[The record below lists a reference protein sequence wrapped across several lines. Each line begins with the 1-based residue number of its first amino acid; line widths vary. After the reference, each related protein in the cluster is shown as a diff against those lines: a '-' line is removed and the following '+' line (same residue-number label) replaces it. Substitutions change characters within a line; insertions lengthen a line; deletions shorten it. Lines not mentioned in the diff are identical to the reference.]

1 MAAAT
6 CAVVHNWKTNTT
18 VYTFSEEIYFD
29 LISEP
34 GEGTKLEKGTTVA
47 TDLTKYF
54 AIYKP
59 ALDSTYAAPD
69 DEGVGIN
76 LYTDVT
82 LKAVIFA
89 KDGKSLTVTYNEEFA
104 FVDVTAFGYIVYPIL
119 YKAYTKAAG
128 TDSSANH
135 IQACFASPTTV
146 PITNITAW
154 NTKVALS
161 TALAIRTQDGA
172 LYTPT
177 KKNEKCVLL
186 LFNGDSSNPETVTF
200 YDGDHVQSI
209 GSTTAVTLDKSTNGA
224 IQLETGKYLHV
235 AQGSLF
241 EGKIYFT
248 GTSDVTVLAIETA

>member
-29 LISEP
+29 LIVAP
-34 GEGTKLEKGTTVA
+34 GEGTKLEKGTTVD
-47 TDLTKYF
+47 TDLTDYF

-59 ALDSTYAAPD
+59 ALSGTYAAPVS
-69 DEGVGIN
+69 GN
-76 LYTDVT
+76 AYTDVT

-104 FVDVTAFGYIVYPIL
+104 LVDVTAFGYIVYPIL
-119 YKAYTKAAG
+119 YKAYTTAAD

-146 PITNITAW
+146 PITNVTAW
-154 NTKVALS
+154 NTKVALA

-186 LFNGDSSNPETVTF
+186 LFNGDSGNPETVTF
-200 YDGDHVQSI
+200 YDGDHIQSI
-209 GSTTAVTLDKSTNGA
+209 GSTTAVTLAESTNGV

-235 AQGSLF
+235 AQGGLF

-248 GTSDVTVLAIETA
+248 GTSDVTVLAIETV

>member
-34 GEGTKLEKGTTVA
+34 GEGTKLEPGETAV
-47 TDLTKYF
+47 DLADYF
-54 AIYKP
+54 AVYKP
-59 ALDSTYAAPD
+59 ALDGTYAAPD
-69 DEGVGIN
+69 AEGEGIN

-82 LKAVIFA
+82 IKAA
-89 KDGKSLTVTYNEEFA
+89 MLSTDGKTLTVTYNEEFA

-119 YKAYTKAAG
+119 YKAYTKADS
-128 TDSSANH
+128 TDSSASH
-135 IQACFASPTTV
+135 IQACFASPTIV
-146 PITNITAW
+146 PVTNITAW

-186 LFNGDSSNPETVTF
+186 MFNGDSSNTETVTF

-209 GSTTAVTLDKSTNGA
+209 GSTTAVTLAESTNGA
-224 IQLETGKYLHV
+224 IQLETGKYMHV

>member
-6 CAVVHNWKTNTT
+6 CSVVHNWKTNTT

-29 LISEP
+29 LIS
-34 GEGTKLEKGTTVA
+34 GAGAGTKLEKGGTVDK
-47 TDLTKYF
+47 DLTNYF

-59 ALDSTYAAPD
+59 ALSGTYAAPAA
-69 DEGVGIN
+69 GN

-119 YKAYTKAAG
+119 YKAYTAAAD

-186 LFNGDSSNPETVTF
+186 MFNGDANNTETVTF
-200 YDGDHVQSI
+200 YDGDHIQAV
-209 GSTTAVTLDKSTNGA
+209 GSTTAVTLAKSTNGA
-224 IQLETGKYLHV
+224 IQLETGKFLHIQ
-235 AQGSLF
+235 QGSLF

-248 GTSDVTVLAIETA
+248 GTSDVTVLALELA

>member
-29 LISEP
+29 LIVAP
-34 GEGTKLEKGTTVA
+34 GEGTKLEKGTTVD
-47 TDLTKYF
+47 TDLTDYF

-59 ALDSTYAAPD
+59 ALSGTYAAPAS
-69 DEGVGIN
+69 GN
-76 LYTDVT
+76 AYTDVT

-89 KDGKSLTVTYNEEFA
+89 KDGKKLTVTYNEEFA
-104 FVDVTAFGYIVYPIL
+104 LVDVTAFGYIVYPIL
-119 YKAYTKAAG
+119 YKAYTTAAD

-146 PITNITAW
+146 PITNVTAW
-154 NTKVALS
+154 NTKVALA

-186 LFNGDSSNPETVTF
+186 MFNGDSNNPETVTF
-200 YDGDHVQSI
+200 YDGDHIQSI
-209 GSTTAVTLDKSTNGA
+209 GSTTAVTLAESTNGV

-248 GTSDVTVLAIETA
+248 GTSDVTVLAVETV

>member
-29 LISEP
+29 LIAEP
-34 GEGTKLEKGTTVA
+34 GESTKLEKGTTVD
-47 TDLTKYF
+47 TDLTDYF

-59 ALDSTYAAPD
+59 ALSGTYAAPAS
-69 DEGVGIN
+69 GN
-76 LYTDVT
+76 AYTDVT

-104 FVDVTAFGYIVYPIL
+104 LVDVTAFGYIVYPIL
-119 YKAYTKAAG
+119 YKAYTKAAD

-146 PITNITAW
+146 PITNVTAW
-154 NTKVALS
+154 NTKVALA

-186 LFNGDSSNPETVTF
+186 LFNGDSNNTETVTF
-200 YDGDHVQSI
+200 YDGDHIQSI
-209 GSTTAVTLDKSTNGA
+209 GSTTAVSLVKSTNGA
-224 IQLETGKYLHV
+224 IQLETGKYMHV

-248 GTSDVTVLAIETA
+248 GTSDVTVLAIETV

>member
-29 LISEP
+29 VIAEP
-34 GEGTKLEKGTTVA
+34 GEGTKLEKGTTVD
-47 TDLTKYF
+47 TDLTDYF

-59 ALDSTYAAPD
+59 ALDGTYAAPAS
-69 DEGVGIN
+69 GN
-76 LYTDVT
+76 AYTDVT

-104 FVDVTAFGYIVYPIL
+104 LVDVTAFGYIVYPIL

-146 PITNITAW
+146 PITNVTAW
-154 NTKVALS
+154 NTKVALA

-186 LFNGDSSNPETVTF
+186 LFNGDSGNTETVTF
-200 YDGDHVQSI
+200 YDGDHIQSI
-209 GSTTAVTLDKSTNGA
+209 GSTTAVTLAESTNGV

-235 AQGSLF
+235 AQGGLF

-248 GTSDVTVLAIETA
+248 GTSDVTVLAIETV

>member
-6 CAVVHNWKTNTT
+6 CSVVHNWKTNTT

-34 GEGTKLEKGTTVA
+34 GESTKLEKGTTVD
-47 TDLTKYF
+47 TDLTDYF

-59 ALDSTYAAPD
+59 ALSGTYAAPD
-69 DEGVGIN
+69 AEGEGIN

-119 YKAYTKAAG
+119 YKAYTKAAD

-135 IQACFASPTTV
+135 IQACFASPTIV
-146 PITNITAW
+146 PVTNITAW

-186 LFNGDSSNPETVTF
+186 LFNGDSVNAETVTF
-200 YDGDHVQSI
+200 YDGDHIQSI
-209 GSTTAVTLDKSTNGA
+209 GSTTAVTLAESTNGA
-224 IQLETGKYLHV
+224 IQLETGKYMHV

>member
-34 GEGTKLEKGTTVA
+34 GEGTKLEKGGTVA

-59 ALDSTYAAPD
+59 ALNSTYAAPD
-69 DEGVGIN
+69 AEGAGIN

-119 YKAYTKAAG
+119 YKAYTKAAN
-128 TDSSANH
+128 TDSSTNH
-135 IQACFASPTTV
+135 IQACFASPTIV

>member
-6 CAVVHNWKTNTT
+6 CSVVHNWKTNTT

-34 GEGTKLEKGTTVA
+34 GEGTKLEKGTTVD
-47 TDLTKYF
+47 TDLTDYF

-59 ALDSTYAAPD
+59 ALSGTYAAPAS
-69 DEGVGIN
+69 GN
-76 LYTDVT
+76 AYTDVT

-119 YKAYTKAAG
+119 YKAYTKAAD

-135 IQACFASPTTV
+135 IQACFASPTIV

-154 NTKVALS
+154 NTKVALA

-186 LFNGDSSNPETVTF
+186 MFNGDSSNTETVTF

-209 GSTTAVTLDKSTNGA
+209 GSTTAVTLAESTNGA
-224 IQLETGKYLHV
+224 IQLETGKYMHV

>member
-29 LISEP
+29 LISAP
-34 GEGTKLEKGTTVA
+34 GEDTKLEKGATVA

-69 DEGVGIN
+69 AEGVGIN

-119 YKAYTKAAG
+119 YKAYTKDAN

-186 LFNGDSSNPETVTF
+186 LFNGDSGNPETVTF
-200 YDGDHVQSI
+200 YDGDHIQSI

>member
-6 CAVVHNWKTNTT
+6 CSVVHNWKTNTT

-29 LISEP
+29 LIVAP
-34 GEGTKLEKGTTVA
+34 GDDTKLEKGATVD
-47 TDLTKYF
+47 TDLTDYF

-59 ALDSTYAAPD
+59 ALSSSTYAAPAS
-69 DEGVGIN
+69 GN
-76 LYTDVT
+76 AYTDVT

-104 FVDVTAFGYIVYPIL
+104 LVDVTAFGYIVYPIL
-119 YKAYTKAAG
+119 YKAYTTAAD

-146 PITNITAW
+146 PITNVTAW
-154 NTKVALS
+154 NTKVALA

-172 LYTPT
+172 LYTPA

-186 LFNGDSSNPETVTF
+186 LFNGDSNNTETVTF
-200 YDGDHVQSI
+200 YDGDHIQSI
-209 GSTTAVTLDKSTNGA
+209 GSTTAVTLVKSTNGA
-224 IQLETGKYLHV
+224 IQLETGKYMHV

-248 GTSDVTVLAIETA
+248 GTSDVTVLAIETV